1 VGRFACLWI
10 PDVPLA
16 AALRAEP
23 ELRGRSVAIAE
34 AADARA
40 SIVGGTLRGLTV
52 AQARTARTDLVVR
65 PVSLEGMRSAQE
77 ALCDVARSITPRIEE
92 TAVGVASLD
101 VVGTEALYPTSGG
114 LLTALEKRLGE
125 VGLETARTGIGPTR
139 TVALLA
145 ARHRDGG
152 HTVPSDGVKR
162 FLSPLPLDLLDP
174 PLEVFDRLTRWGV
187 RTLGEL
193 ARIPSKPL
201 GARLGEE
208 GVQLARRARGED
220 TLPFK
225 PCPPRPRFEE
235 SGETGYP
242 VDNLEA
248 LAFLLRGALERLARR
263 LHLRGLA
270 TRELLVELELA
281 SGETFARPV
290 GLGAPTTDGATLA
303 QLARLVLEKDPP
315 REPIERL
322 RVIATP
328 GNVESIQLD
337 LFRPPL
343 PAPAELAV
351 TVARLEALCGP
362 DQVGAPGLEEG
373 HRPDAARVTSFE
385 ASPELPPPHD
395 SGAPPAPAMA
405 LRALRPPQPIRVWGD
420 PGMPERVEPSHK
432 WNTPG
437 EIAGGRVI
445 QRAGPWRLFGEW
457 WGEAPFAR
465 DYFDVELSDGGV
477 YRIYRSL
484 EDESWLL
491 DGVYD

>member
-220 TLPFK
+220 TVPFK

-420 PGMPERVEPSHK
+420 PGVP
-432 WNTPG
+432 PG

>member
-23 ELRGRSVAIAE
+23 ELRGKPVAIAE

-65 PVSLEGMRSAQE
+65 PVSLEGMRSARE
-77 ALCDVARSITPRIEE
+77 ALCDVARSVTPRIEE

-101 VVGTEALYPTSGG
+101 IAGTEALYPTPGG
-114 LLTALEKRLGE
+114 LLTALEKRLGA
-125 VGLETARTGIGPTR
+125 VGLETTRSGIGPTR

-145 ARHRDGG
+145 ARHRGGG
-152 HTVPSDGVKR
+152 HSVPCDRVSQ
-162 FLSPLPLDLLDP
+162 FLNPLPLDLLDP

-201 GARLGEE
+201 GARLGEA

-220 TLPFK
+220 TTPFK
-225 PCPPRPRFEE
+225 PCPSRPRFEE
-235 SGETGYP
+235 GAETGYP

-263 LHLRGLA
+263 LQLRGLA
-270 TRELLVELELA
+270 AHGLLVELALA

-303 QLARLVLEKDPP
+303 QLVRLALEKDPP
-315 REPIERL
+315 RDPVERL

-328 GNVESIQLD
+328 GNVESAQLD

-362 DQVGAPGLEEG
+362 DQVGAPGLDEG
-373 HRPDAARVTSFE
+373 HRPDAARVVNFE
-385 ASPELPPPHD
+385 SSPKPTPSHD
-395 SGAPPAPAMA
+395 PGAPPAPAMA
-405 LRALRPPQPIRVWGD
+405 LRALRPPQSIRVWGD
-420 PGMPERVEPSHK
+420 LGNPERVEPHHK

-445 QRAGPWRLFGEW
+445 HRAGPWRLFGEW
-457 WGEAPFAR
+457 WGNAPFAR

-484 EDESWLL
+484 EDESWFL
-491 DGVYD
+491 DGIYD